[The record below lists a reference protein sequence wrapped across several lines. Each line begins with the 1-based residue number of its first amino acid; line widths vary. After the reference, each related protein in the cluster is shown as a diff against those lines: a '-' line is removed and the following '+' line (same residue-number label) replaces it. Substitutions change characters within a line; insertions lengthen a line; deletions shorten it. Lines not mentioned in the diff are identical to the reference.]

1 MTTTII
7 FIIAAAIA
15 LLIIIY
21 SFRTA
26 EEIDDKPVIKFE
38 PRQVT
43 DLSVAPKKPK
53 RKYKKRNNK
62 KPTVAENTIVEKK
75 PVGRPK
81 ISK

>member
-1 MTTTII
+1 MNTTII

-21 SFRTA
+21 SFRTS

-43 DLSVAPKKPK
+43 DLSVASKKPK

-75 PVGRPK
+75 SVGRPK